1 MRKKIKIILSVIIIV
16 VLCILLI
23 HRYSQYILVWQA
35 NKKISV
41 YNIKLMMPET
51 EVKII
56 IGEEESYIPGFGGYR
71 LEYPSKDVFLTFLN
85 DDDTDFHHKV
95 NRIEVTGSKYEV
107 FGINVGHKFNDA
119 VDILHKQGFK
129 QGQDDSFSYYWRGT
143 NLYITLGKN
152 YDKVQKITIGVRD
165 RVASTRVY

>member
-1 MRKKIKIILSVIIIV
+1 
-16 VLCILLI
+16 
-23 HRYSQYILVWQA
+23 
-35 NKKISV
+35 
-41 YNIKLMMPET
+41 MMPET

-107 FGINVGHKFNDA
+107 FGINVGHKFRCRRYFTSRDLN
-119 VDILHKQGFK
+119 
-129 QGQDDSFSYYWRGT
+129 RGRM
-143 NLYITLGKN
+143 I
-152 YDKVQKITIGVRD
+152 VFHTIEIQFIYNIR
-165 RVASTRVY
+165 